1 MEENF
6 GTMRKGVDATF
17 EKERDVTRKQLSQ
30 LTDEVAKLVSQLSGK
45 DATIQRYEQWT
56 ANDQYLSADEKLK
69 DEVEKHKVVTMQ
81 ANQNEAMKMQTA
93 MNQTVKTL
101 KEMIGSK
108 DHTIE
113 LKDSHIKKLKENMK
127 V

>member
-1 MEENF
+1 
-6 GTMRKGVDATF
+6 MRKGVDATF